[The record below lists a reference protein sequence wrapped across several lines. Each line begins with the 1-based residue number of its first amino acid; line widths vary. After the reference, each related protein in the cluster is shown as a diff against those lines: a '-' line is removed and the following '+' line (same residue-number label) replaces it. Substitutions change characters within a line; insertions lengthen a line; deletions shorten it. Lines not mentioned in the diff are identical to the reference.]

1 LCCCRFFIPQ
11 AWYKTSG
18 GQGSFQTT
26 IYLPPD
32 ASEHSI
38 VHGSYQSNSKSAKN
52 AAALEAIHQ
61 LYREHRMTGELFPSW
76 GSKRL
81 AKQLGKSKGPKK
93 AKV

>member
-1 LCCCRFFIPQ
+1 MCRFFIPQ

-32 ASEHSI
+32 AAQHSV
-38 VHGSYQSNSKSAKN
+38 VHGCHHSNSKSAEN

-61 LYREHRMTGELFPSW
+61 LYKEGKMTGYLFPSW

-81 AKQLGKSKGPKK
+81 AKQLGKSKGPKRP
-93 AKV
+93 KV